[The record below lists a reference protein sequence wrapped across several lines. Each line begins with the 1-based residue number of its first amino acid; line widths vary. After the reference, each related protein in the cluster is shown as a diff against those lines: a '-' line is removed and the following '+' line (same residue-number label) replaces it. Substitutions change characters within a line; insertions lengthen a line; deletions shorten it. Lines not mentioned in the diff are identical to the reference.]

1 MENDPSCLKNAK
13 NHFRCKMYAEI
24 TLSWM
29 VAGDHELTCSGEDI
43 NRNYF
48 LTVVHGQRIG
58 TTMNGAI
65 IIEATKTQGTKGNIS
80 QIRHSAGRPTA
91 D

>member
-1 MENDPSCLKNAK
+1 
-13 NHFRCKMYAEI
+13 
-24 TLSWM
+24 M
-29 VAGDHELTCSGEDI
+29 VAGDRELTCSGEII
-43 NRNYF
+43 NCNYF
-48 LTVVHGQRIG
+48 LPVVHGQRIG

-65 IIEATKTQGTKGNIS
+65 MIEATKTQGTKGNIS